1 MRKAFNFYRS
11 YWEVANELNDKDR
24 LEFYDA
30 LLKREFT
37 GEESELSGMVKFAYL
52 SQKHSIDNQ
61 VEGYVN
67 KTVKLRPNEDPW
79 QGGVKGGCVTPS
91 VQEKEK
97 VKEKVKLKTIDTRKQ
112 EFANSLKP
120 FLDVYGKELLNDFY
134 LYWSET
140 TLNNKK
146 MKYELEKTFSL
157 ERRLN
162 TWKSRSVV
170 YDKPKQ
176 MKSND
181 ELFYENV
188 MKQLGK

>member
-11 YWEVANELNDKDR
+11 YWEVANELNNNDR

>member
-37 GEESELSGMVKFAYL
+37 GKESELSGMVKFAYL

-120 FLDVYGKELLNDFY
+120 FLGVYGKELLNDFY

-170 YDKPKQ
+170 YDKTKQ
-176 MKSND
+176 LKSND
-181 ELFYENV
+181 ELYYENV

>member
-11 YWEVANELNDKDR
+11 YWDVANELNDKER

-61 VEGYVN
+61 IFGYVSQMN
-67 KTVKLRPNEDPW
+67 KKHPNQDPW
-79 QGGVKGGCVTPS
+79 QGGVKGGDVAPS
-91 VQEKEK
+91 LQEKEK
-97 VKEKVKLKTIDTRKQ
+97 VKEKVEVKVELENIEDRKQ
-112 EFANSLKP
+112 KFANNLKP
-120 FLDVYGKELLNDFY
+120 FVEKYGREFIKDFY

-146 MKYELEKTFSL
+146 MKYELEKTWSL
-157 ERRLN
+157 ERRLYK
-162 TWKSRSVV
+162 WE
-170 YDKPKQ
+170 
-176 MKSND
+176 SNAKKFGTVLPI
-181 ELFYENV
+181 EEQTKF
-188 MKQLGK
+188 KAAWQ